1 MSSFQLTG
9 YGSVLRMNQIGM
21 CDKRA
26 AVFRYIFNDAMVFI
40 LRDRFT
46 EKQSINNDNS
56 HKTKKTRNY
65 FQTNIFALH
74 WLLLLCVLP
83 TTFSVKNVQTTH
95 ARTHALVF
103 SKVK

>member
-26 AVFRYIFNDAMVFI
+26 AVFRYIFNYAMVFI

-56 HKTKKTRNY
+56 HKTKKNSELFSNKHICTALVTFTLRFAYY
-65 FQTNIFALH
+65 FFLSKMYRPH
-74 WLLLLCVLP
+74 
-83 TTFSVKNVQTTH
+83 TH
-95 ARTHALVF
+95 ARTH
-103 SKVK
+103 